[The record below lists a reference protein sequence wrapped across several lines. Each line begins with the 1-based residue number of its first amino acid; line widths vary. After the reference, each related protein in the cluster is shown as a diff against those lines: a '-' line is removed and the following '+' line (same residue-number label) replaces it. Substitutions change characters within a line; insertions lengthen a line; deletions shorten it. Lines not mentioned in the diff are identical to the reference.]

1 MVENL
6 TGTPLSHDAW
16 VESLGKSVHELL
28 TEEKAEYETAVTSG
42 PKSKNSIDL
51 GMRAL
56 FVHGD
61 VVIADSA
68 SEVNGYVGA
77 CATFKKWVNKERP
90 KTVKA

>member
-1 MVENL
+1 MSIDRSIVRSVNRNL
-6 TGTPLSHDAW
+6 
-16 VESLGKSVHELL
+16 K
-28 TEEKAEYETAVTSG
+28 TSIDQ
-42 PKSKNSIDL
+42 SKNSIDL

-77 CATFKKWVNKERP
+77 CATFKKWVNKEWP